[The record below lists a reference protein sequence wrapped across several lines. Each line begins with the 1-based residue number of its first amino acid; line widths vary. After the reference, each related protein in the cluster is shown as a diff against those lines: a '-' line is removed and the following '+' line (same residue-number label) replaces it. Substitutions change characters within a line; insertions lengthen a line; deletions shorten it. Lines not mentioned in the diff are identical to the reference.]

1 MNEFAKGQR
10 WVSGNE
16 PELGL
21 GIVKESDRHHVR
33 IAFPAAG
40 EERMYAVQSAP
51 LRRVE
56 YHVGDVVF
64 DQAGIERKVIEVIRL
79 GACFQYLC
87 EDGIVIDEENLA
99 DSTSFSKT
107 EDRLRAASVDP
118 NRAFSLRLQTLHH
131 LSAARRLSVAGFLG
145 GRIDLIPHQLY
156 IADEVANRYHPRV
169 LLADE
174 VGLGKT
180 IEACLI
186 LHRLILTGRITRAL
200 ILVPEPLLHQWFVE
214 LLRRFNLW
222 FTLFDSDRYA
232 DLGAEDWQQ
241 NPFLGDQLILCGT
254 RFLAS
259 NQDAA
264 DAAVEAG
271 WDMLVVDE
279 AHHLQWSPESVS
291 VEYQLVERIAEVSEG
306 LMLLTATPEQ
316 LGISGHYARLRLL
329 DPGRYPSLKQFL
341 AEQKA
346 YHAAAG
352 IVDTISSGKQL
363 NASQTKK
370 LRSIFAEMTEA
381 DFASYLENLHSKVG
395 FVAEKALL
403 ELVDRHGTGRV
414 IFRNTREQLV
424 GFPERKAILQPLHPR
439 AGMSREQL
447 LEQLLAE
454 LDFDDLQDGQGTG
467 VEIHP
472 PDYRNGVRLHWLLQ
486 LLDRL
491 GASEKVLLICRSHAK
506 VLAIE
511 AALKLAGS
519 YKVAVFHEDMSLI
532 QRDRGAAWFSDP
544 DGARV
549 LICSEIGS
557 EGRNFQFAHHLVLF
571 DLPLDP
577 ELLEQRIGRLDRIG
591 QTETVRIYLP
601 YVEGSCVELLAH
613 WHHDGLDGVEHSLRG
628 GAAYLDAFGEK
639 VVAMAR
645 RYHEKRKG
653 DKVAVNR
660 LIRQSRKFRD
670 ELEEQ
675 LKRGQ
680 SRLLAL
686 NSYREH
692 HAARVVDAI
701 AAIDADPQLD
711 QFMNLMFDQFG
722 IIVEDISPGTY
733 KLKPGPY
740 LMDSLPG
747 LAQEGTVAT
756 IHREIA
762 LAREDVAFL
771 TWDHPM
777 VRGAMDAL
785 LASGRGNCAFVHVI
799 SDRLPEGVYLEA
811 IYVLECIAPAALH
824 MDRFLPPTPIRV
836 VVDLAQR
843 DVSEELCADL
853 IDAAGEDGE
862 AYRLKEQPGFLR
874 QQVPEMLRGAQEFA
888 AARKS
893 SLIASAVEAAHCVLD
908 DEVRRLE
915 ALSRV
920 NENVRQSEIDTAKE
934 YLTQVLRHLTKAQIR
949 LDATRLIVAGE

>member
-21 GIVKESDRHHVR
+21 GIVRQADRHHVQ

-56 YHVGDVVF
+56 YHVGDAVF
-64 DQAGIERKVIEVIRL
+64 DQSGEERQVVEVIQS
-79 GACFQYLC
+79 GACFHYLC
-87 EDGIVIDEENLA
+87 ADGELLAEEHLA

-118 NRAFSLRLQTLHH
+118 NRAFALRVQTLHH
-131 LSAARRLSVAGFLG
+131 LSAAKRLSVAGFVG

-186 LHRLILTGRITRAL
+186 LHRLILTGRISRVL
-200 ILVPEPLLHQWFVE
+200 ILVPEPILHQWFVE

-222 FTLFDSDRYA
+222 FTLFDSERYS
-232 DLGAEDWQQ
+232 DLSEEDWQQ

-254 RFLAS
+254 RFLAR
-259 NQDAA
+259 NRAA
-264 DAAVEAG
+264 AKAAVSAG

-291 VEYQLVERIAEVSEG
+291 VEYQLVEQIAKASEG

-329 DPGRYPSLKQFL
+329 DPGRYPSLEQFL

-352 IVDTISSGKQL
+352 IVDTIVSGKVL
-363 NASQTKK
+363 TVPETKR
-370 LRSIFAEMTEA
+370 LRSIFAEMADA
-381 DFASYLENLHSKVG
+381 DFADYLKNLHSKVE

-424 GFPERKAILQPLHPR
+424 GFPERKAIPQPLHPR
-439 AGMSREQL
+439 EGVSREQL
-447 LEQLLAE
+447 LHQLLAE
-454 LDFDDLQDGQGTG
+454 LDFDDLRDKEDSAD
-467 VEIHP
+467 VEP
-472 PDYRNGVRLHWLLQ
+472 PDYRNGVRLNWLLQ
-486 LLDRL
+486 LLSRL
-491 GASEKVLLICRSHAK
+491 GPSEKVLLICRTHAK

-511 AALKLAGS
+511 TALKLAGS
-519 YKVAVFHEDMSLI
+519 HKVAVFHEDMTLI
-532 QRDRGAAWFSDP
+532 QRDRSAAWFADQ

-601 YVEGSCVELLAH
+601 YVEGSCVELLVR

-628 GAAYLDAFGEK
+628 GGAYLDAFGEK
-639 VVAMAR
+639 VITLAR
-645 RYHEKRKG
+645 RYHEQHKN
-653 DKVAVNR
+653 DKVTVNR
-660 LIRQSRKFRD
+660 LVRESRKYRED
-670 ELEEQ
+670 LEER
-675 LKRGQ
+675 LKQGQ

-701 AAIDADPQLD
+701 SAMDNDPALD
-711 QFMNLMFDQFG
+711 RFMNLMFDQFG
-722 IIVEDISPGTY
+722 IVVEDISPGTY
-733 KLKPGPY
+733 KLTPGPY

-747 LAQEGTVAT
+747 LPQEGTVAT
-756 IHREIA
+756 IHREVA

-777 VRGAMDAL
+777 VRGAMETL
-785 LASGRGNCAFVHVI
+785 LASGLGNCAFVQL
-799 SDRLPEGVYLEA
+799 SSGNLPSGVFLET
-811 IYVLECIAPAALH
+811 IYVLECIAPATLH

-836 VVDLAQR
+836 VVDLAQN
-843 DVSEELCADL
+843 DVSDELLADL
-853 IDAAGEDGE
+853 IDVDGEDGE
-862 AYRLKEQPGFLR
+862 AYRLKAEPEFLR
-874 QQVPEMLRGAQEFA
+874 QQVPEMLRGSQGIA
-888 AARKS
+888 ASRKS
-893 SLIASAVEAAHCVLD
+893 AIISAAVDAAHRVLD

-915 ALSRV
+915 ELSRV
-920 NENVRQSEIDTAKE
+920 NENVRQSEIDTAKD
-934 YLTQVLRHLTKAQIR
+934 YLTRVLKHLGTAQIR
-949 LDATRLIVAGE
+949 LDATRLIVSEK

>member
-1 MNEFAKGQR
+1 MNEFVKGQR
-10 WVSGNE
+10 WISNNE

-21 GIVKESDRHHVR
+21 GIVLEADRYQVR
-33 IAFPAAG
+33 IAFAAAG
-40 EERMYAVQSAP
+40 EERMYALQSAP

-56 YHVGDVVF
+56 YHVGDTIV
-64 DQAGIERKVIEVIRL
+64 DQSGTERQVAEILQV
-79 GACFQYLC
+79 GACFHYAC
-87 EDGIVIDEENLA
+87 SDGVTLPEEQLA

-118 NRAFSLRLQTLHH
+118 NRAFALRVQTLHH
-131 LSAARRLSVAGFLG
+131 LSAARRLSVAGFVG

-186 LHRLILTGRITRAL
+186 LHRLLLTGRISRVL
-200 ILVPEPLLHQWFVE
+200 ILVPEALLHQWFVE

-232 DLGAEDWQQ
+232 DMSEADWQA
-241 NPFLGDQLILCGT
+241 NPFLEDQLILCGT
-254 RFLAS
+254 KFLAR
-259 NQDAA
+259 NPAA
-264 DAAVEAG
+264 AEAAVAAG

-279 AHHLQWSPESVS
+279 AHHLQWSPEAVS
-291 VEYQLVERIAEVSEG
+291 VEYLLVEQIAAASEG

-329 DPGRYPSLKQFL
+329 DPGRYPSLEQFL
-341 AEQKA
+341 SEQTA
-346 YHAAAG
+346 YHDAAK
-352 IVDTISSGKQL
+352 IVDTIVDGKKL
-363 NASQTKK
+363 SPKQTQR
-370 LRSIFAEMTEA
+370 LRSIFAEMSDEA
-381 DFASYLENLHSKVG
+381 FASYLHNLHRDVS

-424 GFPERKAILQPLHPR
+424 GFPERKALPHPLHPR
-439 AGMSREQL
+439 EGASREQL
-447 LEQLLAE
+447 LHQLLAE
-454 LDFDDLQDGQGTG
+454 LDFDDLRDDDDNSP
-467 VEIHP
+467 VEA
-472 PDYRNGVRLHWLLQ
+472 PDYRNGVRLHWLLG

-491 GASEKVLLICRSHAK
+491 GPTEKVLLICRTHAK

-511 AALKLAGS
+511 TALRLAGS
-519 YKVAVFHEDMSLI
+519 HKVAVFHEDMTLV
-532 QRDRGAAWFSDP
+532 QRDRNAAWFADP
-544 DGARV
+544 DGARI

-601 YVEGSCVELLAH
+601 YVEGSCVELLVR
-613 WHHDGLDGVEHSLRG
+613 WHHEGLDGIEHSLRG
-628 GAAYLDAFGEK
+628 GSAYLDAFGES
-639 VVAMAR
+639 VVKLAR
-645 RYHEKRKG
+645 RYHEQRKA
-653 DKVAVNR
+653 DKTAVNR
-660 LIRQSRKFRD
+660 LVRESRKYRD
-670 ELEEQ
+670 ELEEK
-675 LKRGQ
+675 LKQGQ

-701 AAIDADPQLD
+701 AATDEDPALD
-711 QFMNLMFDQFG
+711 RFMNLMFDQFG
-722 IIVEDISPGTY
+722 IIVEDIAPGTY
-733 KLKPGPY
+733 KLTPGPY
-740 LMDSLPG
+740 LLESLPG

-756 IHREIA
+756 VHRDIA

-777 VRGAMDAL
+777 VRGAMETL
-785 LASGRGNCAFVHVI
+785 LTSGHGNCAFVQCAADKVPVGI
-799 SDRLPEGVYLEA
+799 YLETL
-811 IYVLECIAPAALH
+811 YVLECIAPAALH

-836 VVDLAQR
+836 VVDMAMQDIGEQLGSDWLDEHAQ
-843 DVSEELCADL
+843 
-853 IDAAGEDGE
+853 DGE
-862 AYRLKEQPGFLR
+862 AYRLKSEPGFLR
-874 QQVPEMLRGAQEFA
+874 QQVPEMLRGAQDIA
-888 AARKS
+888 TTRKS
-893 SLIASAVEAAHCVLD
+893 TIISSAVEEAHRILD

-915 ALSRV
+915 ELSRV
-920 NENVRQSEIDTAKE
+920 NENVRKAEVDTARN
-934 YLTQVLRHLTKAQIR
+934 YLASVLKHLTKAQIR
-949 LDATRLIVAGE
+949 LDATRLIINEG